1 MKILCHIWQ
10 KSAVILALAAALT
23 ACESNP
29 YVWNDKA
36 RHSVDSSLEDSK
48 NTDRKKE
55 ASSVP
60 KEVSQSLLPPFQ
72 VRPPNGKVVPLEPR
86 FDLAVNNA
94 PARQVFMSLVEG
106 TPYSMVV
113 HPDVTG
119 GITLNLKNVTVAEAL
134 RSIRDAYGYDYRRE
148 GNRYIIL
155 GPGMQTRIFAVN
167 YLNMNRK
174 GKSDVRV
181 STGELTRAVGA
192 GAQGAG
198 GGGGSPGQLQSSAI
212 DNIKVETD
220 SVTDFW
226 KDLRTTLMTL
236 IGISD
241 SPAGGAATTGEANE
255 RRVIVDPQSGYVIV
269 RAMPEDLRVVEDYL
283 ERTQL
288 AVNRQVMLEAK
299 IVNVTLN
306 DGYQTGVNWAKLQ
319 GASTFSQVGGGTI
332 FNSGGVS
339 EIAGQTPVNIVPIPP
354 SGSGTNVNGTLAT
367 AFGGVFS
374 IATQTKDFTSFV
386 ELLKTQGDVHVL
398 SSPRVSTINNQKA
411 VIKVGGDEFFVTAV
425 TSTPSGVVGVPP
437 TNTIELTPFFSGVA
451 LDVTPQID
459 DDDNIV
465 LHIHPSVSEVVQRN
479 KTMTIN
485 GAITSLPLAVSSIQE
500 SDNVVRSQSGQVI
513 IIGGLMKEETVDNNA
528 GIPFLSDIP
537 ILGNA
542 FKHKQVT
549 RVKNELII
557 MLKPT
562 VVENNQNRM
571 WADSIEDAQERIRKL
586 RKP

>member
-1 MKILCHIWQ
+1 MKIVRRLWQ
-10 KSAVILALAAALT
+10 KPGLVLALAASIT

-29 YVWNDKA
+29 YIWSDKA
-36 RHSVDSSLEDSK
+36 KRSVDTSLEESK
-48 NTDRKKE
+48 SADRKKE
-55 ASSVP
+55 AAAVP
-60 KEVSQSLLPPFQ
+60 SEVSQSLLPPFQ

-134 RSIRDAYGYDYRRE
+134 RSIRDVYGYDYRRD
-148 GNRYIIL
+148 GNRYFIL
-155 GPGMQTRIFAVN
+155 GPGMQTRIIAVN

-181 STGELTRAVGA
+181 STGELTRAIGA
-192 GAQGAG
+192 GATQG
-198 GGGGSPGQLQSSAI
+198 GGAASSPGQLQASAI
-212 DNIKVETD
+212 NNIKIETD

-236 IGISD
+236 IGISE
-241 SPAGGAATTGEANE
+241 SPEGAAATTGVANE

-269 RAMPEDLRVVEDYL
+269 RAMPEELRVVEDYL

-288 AVNRQVMLEAK
+288 AVNRQVVLEAK

-306 DGYQTGVNWAKLQ
+306 DSFQTGVNWAKLQ
-319 GASTFSQVGGGTI
+319 GASTFAQVGGGTI

-339 EIAGQTPVNIVPIPP
+339 ETAGQTPVNIVPQAT
-354 SGSGTNVNGTLAT
+354 GATNVTGTLAT

-374 IATQTKDFTSFV
+374 VATNTKDFASFV

-425 TSTPSGVVGVPP
+425 TSTPSGVIGVPP

-459 DDDNIV
+459 DEDNIV

-479 KTMTIN
+479 KSLTIN
-485 GAITSLPLAVSSIQE
+485 GLVSSLPLASSSIQE

-513 IIGGLMKEETVDNNA
+513 VIGGLMKEETVDNNA